1 MVFVQMPFFLE
12 WPSLTPGTRLYSADS
27 CSLSADVYQ
36 SDLALCVS
44 VGFVGGELIYNLWW
58 LVALCFRPFTF

>member
-1 MVFVQMPFFLE
+1 MKPAFIQQAAALF
-12 WPSLTPGTRLYSADS
+12 
-27 CSLSADVYQ
+27 SADVYQ

-58 LVALCFRPFTF
+58 LVPLCFTPFTF